1 MPLIVLI
8 ALAVAAIT
16 GTSDGGGGNATG
28 PAAPVTAP
36 APPHAGAEAGPCAK
50 VLAQLPLQLG
60 RLQPRIVHTTPETPY
75 VVAWGDPAVMLS
87 CGVDRPRD
95 LRPTSGA
102 QYFGMGPA
110 SGPFYT
116 VTSNGDENVYTTVD
130 RGPYIAITVP
140 TPPYE
145 GGTVVPPLSRAIAKA
160 LPAVCTISAAAPPN
174 QSCTHRP

>member
-1 MPLIVLI
+1 MLI
-8 ALAVAAIT
+8 ALGVAALT
-16 GTSDGGGGNATG
+16 GTSDENGGNTSG
-28 PAAPVTAP
+28 PLAPVTAP
-36 APPHAGAEAGPCAK
+36 APPHAKAEAGPCAK

-60 RLQPRIVHTTPETPY
+60 KLQPRVVHTTPETPY
-75 VVAWGDPAVMLS
+75 VVAWGDPPVLLS

-116 VTSNGDENVYTTVD
+116 VTSTGHTNVYTTVD
-130 RGPYIAITVP
+130 RGPYIAISVP

-145 GGTVVPPLSRAIAKA
+145 GGDVVPPLSRAIAKA
-160 LPAVCTISAAAPPN
+160 LPAVCVIDSAAPPN
-174 QSCTHRP
+174 RSCTHRP